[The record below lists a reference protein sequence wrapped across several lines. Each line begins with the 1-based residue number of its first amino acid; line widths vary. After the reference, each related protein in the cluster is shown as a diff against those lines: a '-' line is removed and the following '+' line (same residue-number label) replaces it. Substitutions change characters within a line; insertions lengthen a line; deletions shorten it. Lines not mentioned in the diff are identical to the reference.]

1 MAETGQRLGA
11 HEIANG
17 SEPRLGELLQGEGL
31 LGPGDLERIADEQAK
46 SGMRFGE
53 AAVSL
58 GLISQDE
65 LMRAL
70 SRRYDYAYLPAGG
83 HNRLHPSLLAL
94 FDPFATGCE
103 ALRSLRSQLLID
115 VFGQGRATRALSIVS
130 PGHGEG
136 RSYVAANLAI
146 LFSQM
151 GERTLLIDADLR
163 KPGLH
168 ELFCLD
174 NRYGLSNL
182 LAGHCALN
190 DAIDVIPELPNLTV
204 LKGGAVPPNPLELL
218 SRGRLRELIDL
229 VRKHFDVILI
239 DTTAAND
246 GSDAVRVAH
255 AAGFA
260 MVLACAGQTGVRP
273 LTSLVSQLRQ
283 AHVELAGCV
292 MNR

>member
-11 HEIANG
+11 REIANG
-17 SEPRLGELLQGEGL
+17 SEPRLGELLQAEGL
-31 LGPGDLERIADEQAK
+31 LGPGELEQVADEQAR
-46 SGMRFGE
+46 SGARFGE

-70 SRRYDYAYLPAGG
+70 SRRYDYAYLPAG
-83 HNRLHPSLLAL
+83 HSKLHPSLLAL

-115 VFGQGRATRALSIVS
+115 VFGQGRTTRSLALVS

-136 RSYVAANLAI
+136 RSYVAANLAV

-163 KPGLH
+163 KPALH
-168 ELFCLD
+168 QLFSLD

-218 SRGRLRELIDL
+218 SRGRLRELIEL

-239 DTTAAND
+239 DTTAAGE
-246 GSDAVRVAH
+246 GSDAIRVAH
-255 AAGFA
+255 AAGLA
-260 MVLACAGQTGVRP
+260 VVLARAGQTGARP
-273 LTSLVSQLRQ
+273 LASLVSQLRQ
-283 AHVELAGCV
+283 ARVELAGCV